1 MSVAVVVGTRPEA
14 IKMAPVVRALK
25 ASGQETILIAT
36 AQHREMLDQVL
47 EAFEIPADID
57 LDLMRPGQTP
67 EEVLSR
73 VLLSLRPTLEELKPS
88 IVLVHGDTIT
98 TFAASLASY
107 FAKVKVGHVEAG
119 LRTFDK
125 WRPFPEEM
133 NRSLTGVL
141 ADLHF
146 APTEGAKQ
154 NLLREGKDPASIIIT
169 GNTVIDAVKWA
180 AQRVKEDPTLAPL
193 PFTPDPNKKLIVV
206 TCHRRESFGEPL
218 RAILRALRSIATT
231 HADVEI
237 ALPVHPNPNVIGPV
251 NEALSGLSNVHLLP
265 PQSYFPFVSMMAGS
279 YLLLTDSGGL
289 QEEAPALQKPVLV
302 MREVTERPEAV
313 EAGCAMLVG
322 ADEEKIKSSVRRL
335 LTDEAAYRSMSQVKN
350 PFGEGNA
357 AQKIAAICSAL
368 AQ

>member
-1 MSVAVVVGTRPEA
+1 VTVAVVVGTRPEA

-25 ASGQETILIAT
+25 ADGQKTILIAT

-57 LDLMRPGQTP
+57 LNVMKPGQTP

-73 VLLSLRPTLEELKPS
+73 VLLSLRPKLEELQPK

-141 ADLHF
+141 ADVHF
-146 APTEGAKQ
+146 APTSGARE
-154 NLLREGKDPASIIIT
+154 NLLREGKDPSSILIT

-180 AQRVKEDPTLAPL
+180 AKRVSETPALAPL
-193 PFTPDPNKKLIVV
+193 PVSFHPQKKLIVV
-206 TCHRRESFGEPL
+206 TCHRHEL
-218 RAILRALRSIATT
+218 R
-231 HADVEI
+231 
-237 ALPVHPNPNVIGPV
+237 
-251 NEALSGLSNVHLLP
+251 
-265 PQSYFPFVSMMAGS
+265 
-279 YLLLTDSGGL
+279 
-289 QEEAPALQKPVLV
+289 
-302 MREVTERPEAV
+302 
-313 EAGCAMLVG
+313 
-322 ADEEKIKSSVRRL
+322 
-335 LTDEAAYRSMSQVKN
+335 
-350 PFGEGNA
+350 
-357 AQKIAAICSAL
+357 
-368 AQ
+368 

>member
-25 ASGQETILIAT
+25 ARGLETILIAT

-57 LDLMRPGQTP
+57 LDLMKPGQTP

-73 VLLSLRPTLEELKPS
+73 VLLSLRPKLEQLQPK

-141 ADLHF
+141 TDVHF
-146 APTEGAKQ
+146 APTQGAKD
-154 NLLREGKDPASIIIT
+154 NLLREGKDPSSILIT

-180 AQRVKEDPTLAPL
+180 AKRIEERPELAP
-193 PFTPDPNKKLIVV
+193 PAFARDPKKRLIVV

-231 HADVEI
+231 YDNVEI

-251 NEALSGLSNVHLLP
+251 HEALSGLSNVHLLQ
-265 PQSYFPFVSMMAGS
+265 PQSYFPFVSMMAQS

-302 MREVTERPEAV
+302 MRDVTERPEAV
-313 EAGCAMLVG
+313 ESGCAALVG
-322 ADEEKIKSSVRRL
+322 ADEEKIKSSVHRL
-335 LTDEAAYRSMSQVKN
+335 LTDEAAYRAMSQVKN
-350 PFGEGNA
+350 PFGEGDA
-357 AQKIAAICSAL
+357 AQKITEFCYSL
-368 AQ
+368 

>member
-1 MSVAVVVGTRPEA
+1 
-14 IKMAPVVRALK
+14 MAPVVRALK
-25 ASGQETILIAT
+25 AKGHKPTLIAT

-57 LDLMRPGQTP
+57 LDVMRPGQSP

-73 VLLSLRPTLEELKPS
+73 VLLSLRPKLEELKPS

-98 TFAASLASY
+98 TFAASFAAYLART
-107 FAKVKVGHVEAG
+107 KVGHVEAG

-133 NRSLTGVL
+133 NRALTGVL

-146 APTEGAKQ
+146 APTLGAKE
-154 NLLREGKDPASIIIT
+154 NLLREGKRPESIIVT

-180 AQRVKEDPTLAPL
+180 AQRVKEDETLAPL
-193 PFTPDPNKKLIVV
+193 PFTPDPTKKLIVV

-218 RAILRALRSIATT
+218 RAILRALRSIAL
-231 HADVEI
+231 HHEDVEI
-237 ALPVHPNPNVIGPV
+237 ALPVHPNPNVEGPV
-251 NEALSGLSNVHLLP
+251 KEALGGLPRVHLLT
-265 PQSYFPFVSMMAGS
+265 PQSYFPFVSLMSRS

-302 MREVTERPEAV
+302 MRDVTERPEAV
-313 EAGCAMLVG
+313 EAGCAALVG
-322 ADEEKIKSSVRRL
+322 ADEEKIKSSVHRL
-335 LTDEAAYRSMSQVKN
+335 LTDPSAYRSMSEVKN
-350 PFGEGNA
+350 PFGDGSA
-357 AQKIAAICSAL
+357 ADQIADICLAL
-368 AQ
+368 